1 MKFWFSLKES
11 RRHCR
16 FGFRYRAGSRASAT
30 KVTGSAV
37 PEPVRS
43 ATFAFDLPAEPQHL
57 ATWIRSLVP
66 TTRDRDAREA
76 VVASLLAAVVT
87 SDLSCI
93 DYEVRWQE

>member
-1 MKFWFSLKES
+1 MKFWFSSKDS

-16 FGFRYRAGSRASAT
+16 LGFRHGTGSRASAR

-37 PEPVRS
+37 PEPVPS

-57 ATWIRSLVP
+57 ATWIKSLVP
-66 TTRDRDAREA
+66 TTPDRDAREA